1 MLLVLYEL
9 ALLFLLLQQ
18 SVQEED
24 MVEATMEEDV
34 QEGTMVLEES
44 IQLQQA
50 LLEPSKKLPSF
61 AFLGVGDDEPED
73 DEEVDA

>member
-1 MLLVLYEL
+1 V
-9 ALLFLLLQQ
+9 
-18 SVQEED
+18 
-24 MVEATMEEDV
+24 
-34 QEGTMVLEES
+34 S
-44 IQLQQA
+44 IRLQQA